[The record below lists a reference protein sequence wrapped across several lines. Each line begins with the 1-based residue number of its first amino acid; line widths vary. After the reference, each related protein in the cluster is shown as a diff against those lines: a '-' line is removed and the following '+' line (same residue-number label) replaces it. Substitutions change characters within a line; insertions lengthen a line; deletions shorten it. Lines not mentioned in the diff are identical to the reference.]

1 MSEERKNTF
10 ELLNAIN
17 VNDKVKTKM
26 GLKYLSW
33 SEAWNILKT
42 NFPDAY
48 STVYTRKS
56 KTTETTVFTDSMTG
70 LTRTVVT
77 ETENEIPYFSD
88 GNSCYVKVGVTIGDV
103 EYFEI
108 YPIMNLKNSAIPA
121 AMVTMTDV
129 NKSIQRAFV
138 KACARHGLGLYVY
151 SGEDLPDA
159 DKIVINFNE
168 IAAKADAEQFIPRAN
183 VEEFNGLKSMVISKL
198 QATWD
203 QNVSDAIMGYAGA
216 KLNGKRV
223 STLEFV
229 PADDEILFRIN
240 NYIGQIESILLK

>member
-1 MSEERKNTF
+1 MSEERKSTF

-42 NFPDAY
+42 NFPDAT
-48 STVYTRKS
+48 SVVYTRKS
-56 KTTETTVFTDSMTG
+56 KTTETTTFTDQTTG
-70 LTRTVVT
+70 MTRTVVT

-88 GNSCYVKVGVTIGDV
+88 GNSCYVKVGVVINDV

-121 AMVTMTDV
+121 SMVTMTDV

-168 IAAKADAEQFIPRAN
+168 IAAKADAEPFVPRAN
-183 VEEFNGLKSMVISKL
+183 VEEFQGLKNMVISKL

-203 QNVSDAIMGYAGA
+203 QNISDAIMGYAGA

-240 NYIGQIESILLK
+240 HYIGQIESVLLK